1 MAAEVSNFR
10 PLPAARVV
18 GDGSFRFPLTRGIGN
33 FRPPLVQLDLPQAS
47 FSDQAAAEVPEIFS
61 LRVNDIILFRGGTI
75 DLTA

>member
-18 GDGSFRFPLTRGIGN
+18 GDGFFRVPPARGIGN
-33 FRPPLVQLDLPQAS
+33 FRAPLVQLFLPAS
-47 FSDQAAAEVPEIFS
+47 FSDRAAAEVPKELS
-61 LRVNDIILFRGGTI
+61 LRVNDITLFRGGTI